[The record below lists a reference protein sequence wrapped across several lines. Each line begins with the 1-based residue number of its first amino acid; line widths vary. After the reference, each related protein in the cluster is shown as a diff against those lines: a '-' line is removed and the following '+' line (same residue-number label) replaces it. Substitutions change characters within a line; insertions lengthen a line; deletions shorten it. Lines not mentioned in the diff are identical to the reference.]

1 MTERP
6 LTARVLG
13 VGLDPDTD
21 PESGVDDA
29 VVRRVDGPADA
40 RAALD
45 DEPVACAVVEPGGDG
60 ADWDPVALVGDLC
73 ERAPDASV
81 VLVTD
86 GGLDPYVEGGVV
98 GALDAV
104 VRPGEPA
111 TLADAVAGALE
122 RVRERATE
130 REAADRYRALVDGAP
145 VPVCVLDAEGT
156 IRAANDALATLLGAD
171 APAALVGRHALE
183 FVATGSRPA
192 AAKRLRRVVDDREP
206 TPAAQRTLVAAD
218 GTEKYVV
225 AAMQP
230 VSHDGEPAAQAV
242 LTDVTEHKRLGVA
255 LREQRDRF
263 STLFENL
270 SEPVVA
276 TDFEADAPVVTDV
289 NEAFV
294 ETFGYEPGVAVGEPL
309 NDLVVPEGKED
320 EAQSLDERVRAGE
333 RLHVEIERE
342 TTDGSRE
349 FLFRNIPVE
358 TEDRPVGYAVYVDI
372 TDQKERER
380 QLRERND
387 RLNEFASVIGHDLRN
402 PMGAVRHRIEM
413 GRQTG
418 DDRHLDDALSAL
430 DRMDELLRDLLQM
443 ARQGEELG
451 ETEPVSLA
459 AVANTAWDHIA
470 TGESSLVVTDDA
482 TVVAD
487 RGRLTQLLENLFI
500 NAVEHGSTSPDSQA
514 RRDAVEHGSTTSQSQ
529 APADA
534 HTDPVEVRV
543 GVADGCIVVEDDGR
557 GIPAA
562 NRQEVFESGFST
574 SSEGTGYGLAIVR
587 QVARA
592 HDWEAAASES
602 AEGGARF
609 EFHGVEFVE

>member
-1 MTERP
+1 MSEGATVLWVGDESVAAGGTDGEADGVTRGLER
-6 LTARVLG
+6 AG
-13 VGLDPDTD
+13 Y
-21 PESGVDDA
+21 A
-29 VVRRVDGPADA
+29 VVRS
-40 RAALD
+40 
-45 DEPVACAVVEPGGDG
+45 G
-60 ADWDPVALVGDLC
+60 A
-73 ERAPDASV
+73 E
-81 VLVTD
+81 
-86 GGLDPYVEGGVV
+86 GVV
-98 GALDAV
+98 DALDAE
-104 VRPGEPA
+104 RPDCA
-111 TLADAVAGALE
+111 VCDAAALADAVGTVETVEGSAWGSPVVVFAREGDESLASRTVAAGADE
-122 RVRERATE
+122 YVPAS
-130 REAADRYRALVDGAP
+130 ADRDLVDAVDRALHRGQSGEEADRTQRR
-145 VPVCVLDAEGT
+145 LDA
-156 IRAANDALATLLGAD
+156 LFAD
-171 APAALVGRHALE
+171 TPDPVIEYE
-183 FVATGSRPA
+183 FV
-192 AAKRLRRVVDDREP
+192 
-206 TPAAQRTLVAAD
+206 
-218 GTEKYVV
+218 
-225 AAMQP
+225 
-230 VSHDGEPAAQAV
+230 DGEP
-242 LTDVTEHKRLGVA
+242 
-255 LREQRDRF
+255 
-263 STLFENL
+263 
-270 SEPVVA
+270 VV
-276 TDFEADAPVVTDV
+276 ESV
-289 NEAFV
+289 NRAFV

-320 EAQSLDERVRAGE
+320 EAKSLDERVRAGE

-358 TEDRPVGYAVYVDI
+358 TGDPPVGYAVYVDI

-451 ETEPVSLA
+451 ETEPVSLG
-459 AVANTAWDHIA
+459 AVARAGWDHIA

-500 NAVEHGSTSPDSQA
+500 NAVEHGST
-514 RRDAVEHGSTTSQSQ
+514 
-529 APADA
+529 APASHAPENADG
-534 HTDPVEVRV
+534 HPEPVEVRV
-543 GVADGCIVVEDDGR
+543 GVADDGCIVVEDDGR

-562 NRQEVFESGFST
+562 DRQDVFDSGFST

-609 EFHGVEFVE
+609 EFRGVEFVE